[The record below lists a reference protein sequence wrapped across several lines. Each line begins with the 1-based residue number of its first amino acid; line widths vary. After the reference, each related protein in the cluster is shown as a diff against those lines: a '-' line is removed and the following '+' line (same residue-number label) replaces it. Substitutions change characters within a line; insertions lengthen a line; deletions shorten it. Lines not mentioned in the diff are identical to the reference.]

1 MIRLLVQLCAL
12 DEQECIADVIRS
24 IPRAIPGV
32 DIVTVVVIDDGSTD
46 DTARVAIAAG
56 ADKVVRHPHR
66 RGLAQAFQRG
76 LDEALRLGADIVVNI
91 DADGQYRGEDIPSL
105 IRPILAGTAE
115 IVIGDRKP
123 GTLSHFSPAKRSFQ
137 ALGSAVVRTAS
148 GLNVH
153 DAVSGFRAYS
163 REAALRLFVAPLFS
177 YTVQTLVQAGKLG
190 LAVTSVPIDARET
203 TRPSRL
209 QKNMRHFMTQQAVVL
224 ARTYVTY
231 EPVKTFL
238 GIAAP
243 FLLVGVIL
251 LARVVILGILRNG
264 QFANVPSLIG
274 GTISL
279 LIGLLLC
286 VTAII
291 GDRIREN
298 RRLLEE
304 ILYRL
309 RRAEVPR

>member
-1 MIRLLVQLCAL
+1 MSLLIAQICAL

-24 IPRAIPGV
+24 IPRVIPGV
-32 DIVTVVVIDDGSTD
+32 DRVTVIVIDDGSTD
-46 DTARVAIAAG
+46 DTARVALEAG

-91 DADGQYRGEDIPSL
+91 DADGQYRGEDIPAL
-105 IRPILAGTAE
+105 IQPILGGTAE
-115 IVIGDRKP
+115 IVIGDRRP
-123 GTLSHFSPAKRSFQ
+123 QTLSHFSPVKRSLQ
-137 ALGSAVVRTAS
+137 AAGSSVVRVAS
-148 GLNVH
+148 GLAVR

-163 REAALRLFVAPLFS
+163 QEAALRLFVAPLFS

-190 LAVTSVPIDARET
+190 MAVTSVPIIARET

-209 QKNMRHFMTQQAVVL
+209 QKNMRHFIAQQAVVL
-224 ARTYVTY
+224 ARTYVAY

-243 FLLVGVIL
+243 FLVVGVVL
-251 LARVVILGILRNG
+251 LARVVIIGILRNG

-274 GTISL
+274 GMISL
-279 LIGLLLC
+279 VIGLLLC